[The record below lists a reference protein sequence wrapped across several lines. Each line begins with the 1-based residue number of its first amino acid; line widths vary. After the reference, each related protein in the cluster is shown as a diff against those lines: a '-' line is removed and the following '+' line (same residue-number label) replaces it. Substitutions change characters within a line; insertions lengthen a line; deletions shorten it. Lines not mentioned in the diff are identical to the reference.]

1 MTRFATGLIAWQ
13 RRAGRRDLPWQNTR
27 DPYRI
32 WLSEVML
39 QQTQV
44 ATVIPYFERFIAAFP
59 DVASLAAAPVE
70 RVLEQWSGLGYYR
83 RAHMLHRAAQAI
95 VAEHDGIFP
104 CEAAAI
110 AALPGIGRSTAAA
123 IAAFAFGAR
132 GAILDGNVKRVLA
145 RHAGIDG
152 SPSDPAV
159 ERALWA
165 RAEAL
170 LPARDIETYTQALM
184 DLGAAVCLRT
194 RPRCDVCPIAADC
207 VARREHRIAELPG
220 RRAKKKRCRSVQ
232 PLCCCSNGTAKCCWS
247 AGRTS
252 ASGRVCGACRSSSQ
266 APTRLRIAARA
277 LLPMLCPA
285 PRCRRSSTA
294 SPTSG

>member
-1 MTRFATGLIAWQ
+1 
-13 RRAGRRDLPWQNTR
+13 
-27 DPYRI
+27 
-32 WLSEVML
+32 ML

-95 VAEHDGIFP
+95 VAEHGGVFP
-104 CEAAAI
+104 REAAAI
-110 AALPGIGRSTAAA
+110 AALPGIGRSTASA

-145 RHAGIDG
+145 RHAA
-152 SPSDPAV
+152 SPASPPIRPSSAHC
-159 ERALWA
+159 WA

-170 LPARDIETYTQALM
+170 LPAHDIETYTQALM
-184 DLGAAVCLRT
+184 DLGATVCLRT
-194 RPRCDVCPIAADC
+194 RPRCDVCPVAADC

-220 RRAKKKRCRSVQ
+220 RRAKKRCRSVR
-232 PLCCCSNGTAKCCWS
+232 PRCCCSNGTARCCSS

-252 ASGRVCGACRSSSQ
+252 ASGRVCGVCLSSSE
-266 APTRLRIAARA
+266 APTRPRIAARA
-277 LLPMLCPA
+277 LLPTSCPA